1 MSMNDRNATAKT
13 AGETGVHELGSAL
26 AGHFAEPTDPA
37 RWLLPVEDVLGKHHF
52 LQQME
57 REKLRTNRSNAPLS
71 IVLFHIETS
80 HPGECGGV
88 EALLRVLRHS
98 KRETDILG
106 YLGEDLFALLLPD
119 TDEPGIRA
127 FIRKIE
133 PRIERFRIS
142 TMWETYPHKIFHEL
156 LTQSKDLSRLS
167 FFVSGGLKESSESGH
182 PLKRTLDI
190 VGAAAGILLL
200 SPLMLITAL
209 VIAFDSPGPILSR
222 QTRVGRQGV
231 PFVSYKF
238 RSMLVTADDR
248 MCREVGELAEVK
260 PSDVNS
266 PCHKA
271 TSNPRVTRVGKFIRD
286 TSIDELPQLFN
297 VLKGDM
303 SLVGPRPPLPDE
315 VENYRA
321 WHLMRILEFK
331 PGIRSVARGRT
342 RLDHVRQH
350 GEHGPAVQPDLLA
363 GIGHQNIVR
372 DHHEAA
378 QAGLTDC
385 AGMGLMNRTLP
396 SAQPTPLSPS

>member
-1 MSMNDRNATAKT
+1 MNDKNAPAKT
-13 AGETGVHELGSAL
+13 AGAQTGVRELDSHPAAL
-26 AGHFAEPTDPA
+26 AGHFAEPADPA
-37 RWLLPVEDVLGKHHF
+37 RWQHLYFLPVEDVLGKHHF

-57 REKLRTNRSNAPLS
+57 REKLRTDRSNAPLS

-80 HPGECGGV
+80 HPGECGAV
-88 EALLRVLRHS
+88 EALMRVLHHS
-98 KRETDILG
+98 KRETDHLG
-106 YLGEDLFALLLPD
+106 YLGEDLVALLLPD

-142 TMWETYPHKIFHEL
+142 TMWETYPQKIFHEL
-156 LTQSKDLSRLS
+156 LTQPKDLSRLS

-222 QTRVGRQGV
+222 QTRVGRQGA

-248 MCREVGELAEVK
+248 MCRELGALAEVK
-260 PSDVNS
+260 PGDANS
-266 PCHKA
+266 PCHEA
-271 TSNPRVTRVGKFIRD
+271 TSNARVTRVGKFIRD

-303 SLVGPRPPLPDE
+303 SLVGPRTIPPLRGRE
-315 VENYRA
+315 LSGMASYENSGDQTR
-321 WHLMRILEFK
+321 RR
-331 PGIRSVARGRT
+331 RSVAVEGHGSTTFDNMVSTDLRYSPTCSRASDIRLLFKTVTRPLRRG
-342 RLDHVRQH
+342 
-350 GEHGPAVQPDLLA
+350 
-363 GIGHQNIVR
+363 
-372 DHHEAA
+372 
-378 QAGLTDC
+378 
-385 AGMGLMNRTLP
+385 
-396 SAQPTPLSPS
+396 